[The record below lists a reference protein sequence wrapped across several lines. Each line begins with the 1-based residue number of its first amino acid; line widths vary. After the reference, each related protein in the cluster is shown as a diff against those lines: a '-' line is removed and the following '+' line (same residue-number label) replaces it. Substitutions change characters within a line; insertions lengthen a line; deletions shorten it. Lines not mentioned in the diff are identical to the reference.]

1 MFKRRN
7 GFVSFFPVSRVLLEA
22 RADDSAAIT
31 GAVRLPLLP
40 GEVFRL

>member
-1 MFKRRN
+1 MFERRN
-7 GFVSFFPVSRVLLEA
+7 GSVSFFSVSRVLVEA
-22 RADDSAAIT
+22 RADDSAATT